1 MFASIHQFL
10 AASVFA
16 VTALVSTTSV
26 GAQDFPNKPVVMVVP
41 YQAGGSVDAIARPLA
56 AKLAKV
62 WGQPVIVENRPG
74 ANGMIATQYVMKSPA
89 DGHTLLYHL
98 TGIIQNPLIYK
109 NVSYDPLKD
118 FTPVIQIGGQAM
130 GLAVPETSPTTTVEQ
145 LVADGRARGST
156 AHAYG
161 SVGVGQTGH
170 IWSELL
176 TSEKSFKGSHAAYK
190 GSGPMVIDLVSG
202 RLDWAFLSSAE
213 SIVRSSDKSVRVLA
227 VTGTKRI
234 KQLPSVPTLREIGY
248 PGFEMT
254 GWHGIFAPA
263 RTPASIVAKI
273 EKDSLAALSEPD
285 MQAIL
290 ELQVISPS
298 SVGLSTFSKVMKD
311 DQARWASLIKRFN
324 IKVD

>member
-1 MFASIHQFL
+1 MFAYVRQFL
-10 AASVFA
+10 VASA
-16 VTALVSTTSV
+16 LGMPALVFMTKAD
-26 GAQDFPNKPVVMVVP
+26 AQDFPIKPVVMVVP

-109 NVSYDPLKD
+109 NVSYEPLKD

-130 GLAVPETSPTTTVEQ
+130 GLAVPEKSTITTVDQ

-156 AHAYG
+156 GHAYG

-213 SIVRSSDKSVRVLA
+213 SIVRSSDKSVRILA
-227 VTGTKRI
+227 VTGTERI
-234 KQLPSVPTLREIGY
+234 KQLPSVPTLREVGY

-263 RTPASIVAKI
+263 RTPTSVVAKI
-273 EKDSLAALSEPD
+273 ERDSRAALSEPD

-298 SVGLSTFSKVMKD
+298 GVGPNAFSKVMKD
-311 DQARWASLIKRFN
+311 DQVRWATLIKRFN

>member
-1 MFASIHQFL
+1 MRASIRQFL
-10 AASVFA
+10 AFAALAATVLATPTMAS
-16 VTALVSTTSV
+16 
-26 GAQDFPNKPVVMVVP
+26 AQAFPTKPVVIVVP

-56 AKLAKV
+56 AKLAKM
-62 WGQPVIVENRPG
+62 WGQPVIVDNRPG

-118 FTPVIQIGGQAM
+118 VTPVIQIGGQAM
-130 GLAVPETSPTTTVEQ
+130 GLALPGKSPISSVDQ
-145 LVADGRARGST
+145 LVADGRDKGSKG
-156 AHAYG
+156 HAYG

-176 TSEKSFKGSHAAYK
+176 TSEKSIKASHAAYK
-190 GSGPMVIDLVSG
+190 GVSPMVIDLVAE

-213 SIVRSSDKSVRVLA
+213 SIVRTSDKSVKVLA
-227 VTGTKRI
+227 VTGTERI
-234 KQLPSVPTLREIGY
+234 KQLPSIPTMREIGY

-263 RTPASIVAKI
+263 GTPKPVVAKI
-273 EKDSLAALSEPD
+273 ENDIRAALNEPELK
-285 MQAIL
+285 AVL

-298 SVGLSTFSKVMKD
+298 SLGSDGFSKVMRE
-311 DQARWASLIKRFN
+311 DQARWANLVKRFN
-324 IKVD
+324 IQVD

>member
-1 MFASIHQFL
+1 MRASIRRFL
-10 AASVFA
+10 AFAALAATVLATPTMAS
-16 VTALVSTTSV
+16 
-26 GAQDFPNKPVVMVVP
+26 AQAFPTKPVVIVVP

-56 AKLAKV
+56 AKLAKM
-62 WGQPVIVENRPG
+62 WGQPVIVDNRPG

-118 FTPVIQIGGQAM
+118 VTPVIQIGGQAM
-130 GLAVPETSPTTTVEQ
+130 GLALPGKSPISSVDQ
-145 LVADGRARGST
+145 LVADGRDKGSKG
-156 AHAYG
+156 HAYG

-176 TSEKSFKGSHAAYK
+176 TSEKSIKASHAAYK
-190 GSGPMVIDLVSG
+190 GVSPMVIDLVAE

-213 SIVRSSDKSVRVLA
+213 SIVRTSDKSVKVLA
-227 VTGTKRI
+227 VTGTERI
-234 KQLPSVPTLREIGY
+234 KQLPSIPTMREIGY

-263 RTPASIVAKI
+263 GTPKPVVAKI
-273 EKDSLAALSEPD
+273 ENDIRAALNEPELK
-285 MQAIL
+285 AVL

-298 SVGLSTFSKVMKD
+298 SLGSDGFSKVMRE
-311 DQARWASLIKRFN
+311 DQARWANLVKRFN
-324 IKVD
+324 IQVD